1 MNVTTNE
8 LADVS
13 TANPRLSQRL
23 NILLL
28 CTGALVLA
36 GLLVALLPL
45 AVRSLPPFTN
55 SALFYSGLLAVLLGG
70 GAMFAIERYRLKRS
84 MRDGS
89 SAAVGSAAMLHAL
102 THETEFDRMKNAI
115 LSVASHEL
123 RTPLN
128 AILGYTEMLQEGA
141 YGPLL
146 SEQRSAIARIVSN
159 VGQLLLLANNLLD
172 HAQLEAGTL
181 ALNAV
186 SFSPAELVESVRGV
200 MDMLARAK
208 NLKLTEHIADDVP
221 AVLSGDRQ
229 RLHQILVN
237 LVGNAIQFT
246 DEGLVHV
253 RVYRPDAAHWA
264 LAVSDTGRGIPK
276 ELLQHVFEEPG
287 QTSNPQKRDHS
298 GGGLGLSI
306 VKRLVALM
314 GGEVT
319 VESESGRGST
329 FTVVLPLVE
338 ESAITKEGL
347 R

>member
-1 MNVTTNE
+1 VSADE
-8 LADVS
+8 LTDTSTVS
-13 TANPRLSQRL
+13 LRLSRRL
-23 NILLL
+23 NVLRL
-28 CTGALVLA
+28 CAGALALA
-36 GLLVALLPL
+36 GLLAALFPL
-45 AVRSLPPFTN
+45 GVGSLPPSTK
-55 SALFYSGLLAVLLGG
+55 SVLFYSGFLAVLLGG
-70 GAMFAIERYRLKRS
+70 GSLFVIERYRLKQLL
-84 MRDGS
+84 RDGS
-89 SAAVGSAAMLHAL
+89 GAAIDRAAAVSNL
-102 THETEFDRMKNAI
+102 TYEAEFERLKNA
-115 LSVASHEL
+115 LVSVASHEL

-146 SEQRSAIARIVSN
+146 SEQRNAVARIVSN
-159 VGQLLLLANNLLD
+159 IGQLLLLANNLLD
-172 HAQLEAGTL
+172 HAQLESGTL
-181 ALNAV
+181 ALNTI

-208 NLKLTEHIADDVP
+208 NLKLTGHIADDVP
-221 AVLSGDRQ
+221 AALLGDRQ

-287 QTSNPQKRDHS
+287 QTGNPQKRDYS

-306 VKRLVALM
+306 VKRLVTLM
-314 GGEVT
+314 GGEVA

>member
-1 MNVTTNE
+1 M
-8 LADVS
+8 
-13 TANPRLSQRL
+13 
-23 NILLL
+23 
-28 CTGALVLA
+28 LA
-36 GLLVALLPL
+36 GLLVTLLPL
-45 AVRSLPPFTN
+45 AVRSLPPSTN
-55 SALFYSGLLAVLLGG
+55 SVLLYSGLLAVLLGG
-70 GAMFAIERYRLKRS
+70 GAMFAIERYRLKRL

-89 SAAVGSAAMLHAL
+89 GTALSAVGFHNL
-102 THETEFDRMKNAI
+102 THEAEFDRMKNA
-115 LSVASHEL
+115 LVSAASHEL

-159 VGQLLLLANNLLD
+159 VGQLLLLASNLLD

-181 ALNAV
+181 ILNAV
-186 SFSPAELVESVRGV
+186 SFSPVELVDSVRGV

-208 NLKLTEHIADDVP
+208 NLKLTGHIAGDVP
-221 AVLSGDRQ
+221 AVLLGDRQ
-229 RLHQILVN
+229 RLHQILIN

-246 DEGLVHV
+246 DKGMVDI

-276 ELLQHVFEEPG
+276 ELLQHVFERPA
-287 QTSNPQKRDHS
+287 QTDNPLKPDYS
-298 GGGLGLSI
+298 GGGLGLSV

-314 GGEVT
+314 GGEIA

-329 FTVVLPLVE
+329 FIVTLPLIE
-338 ESAITKEGL
+338 QSATRRGMP
-347 R
+347 